1 MYFSNEDLKE
11 CLEEFKEGYIQ
22 TLEEDLEFL
31 NKKDWKDFPF
41 YRALEY
47 LGIKIFNVE
56 SMDSFIDHVVLI
68 TNNIENEYKCI
79 EIKDNPDIKRRMYD
93 IKNKFE
99 RERTIIKEF
108 YLTEIDLSKKIAPH
122 IDSLTL
128 FNSGPIFFKKY
139 GKKVCE
145 EHYESIKHNKNQPII
160 NNDKPKIN
168 PFSFLDFDALIEK
181 VNDED
186 FDYQMNEA
194 KTCYE
199 QQLYLAACCTF
210 SVCLETVLMQILEK
224 HNLKVN
230 EDSTMLNKIGETL
243 REKEIISKRANN
255 RLLTTYSVR
264 NSTSHT
270 NKNKVIQNDCEWILK
285 TIEFFVDEYLID

>member
-1 MYFSNEDLKE
+1 
-11 CLEEFKEGYIQ
+11 
-22 TLEEDLEFL
+22 
-31 NKKDWKDFPF
+31 
-41 YRALEY
+41 
-47 LGIKIFNVE
+47 
-56 SMDSFIDHVVLI
+56 
-68 TNNIENEYKCI
+68 
-79 EIKDNPDIKRRMYD
+79 MYD

-160 NNDKPKIN
+160 NNDKPIIN

-224 HNLKVN
+224 HN
-230 EDSTMLNKIGETL
+230 
-243 REKEIISKRANN
+243 
-255 RLLTTYSVR
+255 
-264 NSTSHT
+264 
-270 NKNKVIQNDCEWILK
+270 
-285 TIEFFVDEYLID
+285 

>member
-1 MYFSNEDLKE
+1 MHFSNEDLKE
-11 CLEEFKEGYIQ
+11 CLEAFKEGYIQ
-22 TLEEDLEFL
+22 TLEEDLDFL

-56 SMDSFIDHVVLI
+56 SLDTLNDHVILI
-68 TNNIENEYKCI
+68 TNNIENEYKYI

-99 RERTIIKEF
+99 RETTIIKEF
-108 YLTEIDLSKKIAPH
+108 YLTGIDLNKKIAPH
-122 IDSLTL
+122 IDSQLL
-128 FNSGPIFFKKY
+128 FNNSPKFFKKY

-145 EHYESIKHNKNQPII
+145 GHYESIKHNKNQPITK
-160 NNDKPKIN
+160 NDKPKIN
-168 PFSFLDFDALIEK
+168 PFSFLDFDALIKK

-194 KTCYE
+194 KICYE

-243 REKEIISKRANN
+243 RENKIISKRANN

-285 TIEFFVDEYLID
+285 TIEFFVDEYLND

>member
-47 LGIKIFNVE
+47 LGIKIFNVK

-128 FNSGPIFFKKY
+128 FNSGPI
-139 GKKVCE
+139 
-145 EHYESIKHNKNQPII
+145 
-160 NNDKPKIN
+160 
-168 PFSFLDFDALIEK
+168 
-181 VNDED
+181 
-186 FDYQMNEA
+186 
-194 KTCYE
+194 
-199 QQLYLAACCTF
+199 
-210 SVCLETVLMQILEK
+210 
-224 HNLKVN
+224 
-230 EDSTMLNKIGETL
+230 
-243 REKEIISKRANN
+243 
-255 RLLTTYSVR
+255 
-264 NSTSHT
+264 
-270 NKNKVIQNDCEWILK
+270 
-285 TIEFFVDEYLID
+285 